1 MGLKHVVL
9 AVLVHAPAHGYEV
22 HQRLIETLPVGRPCD
37 SSRVY
42 AILGVLRREGWIE
55 GRPEPLA
62 RGRVRTRYR
71 LTEDGVRAL
80 RAWLERPRAASTLLR
95 RGFLVRLAYAS
106 GLARDEACALWTRTV
121 RSIERRRERA
131 DTSVPDEAPLARLLR
146 VRELG
151 QLDVELRAAREML
164 DRAAGEI
171 SCSRRP
177 SPASPPF
184 RSSRTDRSSASR

>member
-9 AVLVHAPAHGYEV
+9 AVLVHAPAHGYEI
-22 HQRLIETLPVGRPCD
+22 HQRVMETLPVARPCD

-55 GRPEPLA
+55 GRAEPLA

-71 LTEDGVRAL
+71 LTEEGARAL

-95 RGFLVRLAYAS
+95 RGFLLRLAYAG
-106 GLARDEACALWTRTV
+106 GLARDEARAVWTRAV
-121 RSIERRRERA
+121 GSVERRRERTA
-131 DTSVPDEAPLARLLR
+131 TSAPDEDPLARLLR

-164 DRAAGEI
+164 DRAADEV
-171 SCSRRP
+171 SCSRQP

-184 RSSRTDRSSASR
+184 RTDRSSASR